1 MRCDEVVA
9 LGAGAVFV
17 GIVKSSDISMAKEGG
32 MIAILVRPVSSKVRR
47 EYLKYVVIAISISPE
62 TWASISFFD
71 YLCGAKRV
79 DAMHHRS
86 AYQSHASEL
95 RRTLAACTYCLPPSN
110 TLRYV
115 LQVQAYGSTTS
126 LTPKSLKQHAKTP

>member
-1 MRCDEVVA
+1 MRCDKVVA

-32 MIAILVRPVSSKVRR
+32 MIAILVRPVLSKVRVK
-47 EYLKYVVIAISISPE
+47 YSKYVVIATSISPE
-62 TWASISFFD
+62 TWASISFFE

-86 AYQSHASEL
+86 AYQSHASQL
-95 RRTLAACTYCLPPSN
+95 RRTFAACRSVPTVCD
-110 TLRYV
+110 LRIHLGMSCRFKHMVV
-115 LQVQAYGSTTS
+115 LLV
-126 LTPKSLKQHAKTP
+126 